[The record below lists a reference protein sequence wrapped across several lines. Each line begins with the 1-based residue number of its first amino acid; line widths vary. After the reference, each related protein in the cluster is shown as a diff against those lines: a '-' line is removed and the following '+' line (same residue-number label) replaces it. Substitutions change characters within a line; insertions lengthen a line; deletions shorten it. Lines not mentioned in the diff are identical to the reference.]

1 MSSCCDR
8 ISKGRFGE
16 LIMMQQ
22 SDPFVAIAILLAAA
36 LFGGLIAHRLR
47 QPVILGYLIIGVA
60 IGPHALGLVGDLDI
74 VETAATIGVTLL
86 VFTLGMEISIVQ
98 LREVG
103 KIGIWGGISQI
114 VATIGLGILAGITLF
129 HWSLPQSII
138 FGLIISLS
146 STVVCLKILMDR
158 GELSSIQ
165 GRLMIAILILQDIS
179 VIFVSLVLP
188 LISGVTNNLP
198 LTLAISFGEVLLFV
212 GVAIVLGRWGLPWLL
227 GSVGGFRSR
236 ELFLLTILV
245 LCLGAAASTQ
255 ILGLSIVFGAFLV
268 GLVLRETKFVHQAL
282 AEITPLRDIFA
293 TLFFI
298 SLGMLLDPAFLTDN
312 WPIVLLT
319 VALIIA
325 IKIVVISGI
334 VILFG
339 YSVRTAILT
348 GVGLFQIGE
357 FGFIIA
363 QGGLEIGI
371 ISDQFYSVIIAS
383 AVITIILTPLSI
395 SLVTQ
400 LYHRLLLAS
409 GKRRPG
415 VSVPER
421 KPMVSISTDAPK
433 RVVIAGYGEVGQS
446 IAIGLHEARIPYIVI
461 DDDPERVSE
470 AKVGG
475 HPRIYGDA
483 TNINV
488 LSKAGLSRA
497 VALVVAYPD
506 PMTVMTTVKVALH
519 LNPDITI
526 LARASRKKEADQL
539 KRLGVTELVIPERE
553 AGYTLIKELLSFV
566 GLEREERRRVL
577 AAVRNT
583 LAR

>member
-1 MSSCCDR
+1 
-8 ISKGRFGE
+8 
-16 LIMMQQ
+16 MMQQ
-22 SDPFVAIAILLAAA
+22 SDPFIAIAILLAAA
-36 LFGGLIAHRLR
+36 LLGGLIAHRLR

-74 VETAATIGVTLL
+74 VEAAATIGVTLL

-114 VATIGLGILAGITLF
+114 VITVSLGILAGITLF

-146 STVVCLKILMDR
+146 STAVCLKVLMDR
-158 GELSSIQ
+158 GELSSVQ
-165 GRLMIAILILQDIS
+165 GRIMIAILILQDIS

-188 LISGVTNNLP
+188 LIGGVTNNLL
-198 LTLAISFGEVLLFV
+198 LTLAISIGEVLLFV
-212 GVAIVLGRWGLPWLL
+212 GVAIVLGRWVLPWLL
-227 GSVGGFRSR
+227 GGVGGFRSR

-245 LCLGAAASTQ
+245 LGLGAAVSTQ

-293 TLFFI
+293 SLFFV
-298 SLGMLLDPAFLTDN
+298 SLGMLLDPAFLTNN
-312 WPIVLLT
+312 WPIILLT
-319 VALIIA
+319 VAVIIA

-339 YSVRTAILT
+339 YSARTAILT

-363 QGGLEIGI
+363 QGGFEIGT
-371 ISDQFYSVIIAS
+371 ISDQFYSVILAS
-383 AVITIILTPLSI
+383 AVITMILTPLSI

-400 LYHRLLLAS
+400 LYHRLILAL

-421 KPMVSISTDAPK
+421 KPMVSLSTDAPK
-433 RVVIAGYGEVGQS
+433 RVVIAGYGEVGRS
-446 IAIGLHEARIPYIVI
+446 IANGLHEAHIPYIVI

-470 AKVGG
+470 AKAGG

-488 LSKAGLSRA
+488 LSKAHLDRA

-506 PMTVMTTVKVALH
+506 PMTVITTVKVALH
-519 LNPDITI
+519 LNPNILI
-526 LARASRKKEADQL
+526 LARASRKKEADEL
-539 KRLGVTELVIPERE
+539 KRLGVTELVIPQRE
-553 AGYTLIKELLSFV
+553 AGYKFIKELLNIV

-577 AAVRNT
+577 AIIRNT
-583 LAR
+583 LSR

>member
-1 MSSCCDR
+1 
-8 ISKGRFGE
+8 
-16 LIMMQQ
+16 MMQQ
-22 SDPFVAIAILLAAA
+22 SDPFVATAILLAAA

-74 VETAATIGVTLL
+74 VEAAATIGVTLL

-129 HWSLPQSII
+129 HWPLPQSIV

-146 STVVCLKILMDR
+146 STAVCLKVLMDR
-158 GELSSIQ
+158 GELSSVQ
-165 GRLMIAILILQDIS
+165 GRIMIAMLILQDIS

-188 LISGVTNNLP
+188 LMGGVTNNLP
-198 LTLAISFGEVLLFV
+198 LTLAISLGEVLLFV
-212 GVAIVLGRWGLPWLL
+212 GGAIVIGRWVLPWLL
-227 GSVGGFRSR
+227 GGVGGFRSR

-293 TLFFI
+293 SLFFV
-298 SLGMLLDPAFLTDN
+298 SLGMLLDPKFIIDYWWLVAG
-312 WPIVLLT
+312 T
-319 VALIIA
+319 VALIIFV
-325 IKIVVISGI
+325 KFVVFFGI
-334 VILFG
+334 LRIFG
-339 YSVRTAILT
+339 YSVRIAILT
-348 GVGLFQIGE
+348 GAGLFQIGE

-363 QGGLEIGI
+363 QGGFEIGI
-371 ISDQFYSVIIAS
+371 ISDQFYSVILAS
-383 AVITIILTPLSI
+383 TVITMILTPLST

-400 LYHRLLLAS
+400 LYHRLLLAQ

-415 VSVPER
+415 VSVLEQ
-421 KPMVSISTDAPK
+421 KPLVSLSTTAPK

-446 IAIGLHEARIPYIVI
+446 IAHGLHEAHIPYIVI
-461 DDDPERVSE
+461 DEDPERVSE

-488 LSKAGLSRA
+488 LSKADLGRA

-506 PMTVMTTVKVALH
+506 PMAVMTTVKVALH
-519 LNPDITI
+519 LSPEIKI

-553 AGYTLIKELLSFV
+553 AGYTLIKELLSVV